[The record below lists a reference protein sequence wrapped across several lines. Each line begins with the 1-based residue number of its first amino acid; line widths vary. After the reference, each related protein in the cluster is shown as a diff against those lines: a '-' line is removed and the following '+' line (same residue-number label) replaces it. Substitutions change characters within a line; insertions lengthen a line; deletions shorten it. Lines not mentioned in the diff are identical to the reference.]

1 MNLRKVIIGSFIG
14 TLLAMF
20 ATSTYF
26 YRVYRK
32 IGSNLKSGFEKWDDL
47 EKF

>member
-14 TLLAMF
+14 TLLAMS

-26 YRVYRK
+26 YSFYRK
-32 IGSNLKSGFEKWDDL
+32 VVKNLRKNFEKWDDL
-47 EKF
+47 